1 MASRFRSNLF
11 TKLAQ
16 AGQLTSGTGGILTN
30 RISNDGRKRFDD
42 LLNGM
47 VQQNRESN
55 HEKRESFTVKKERFD
70 LPNVVSQTEE
80 GKVNAQVV
88 DALNS
93 MDNDEDSGHLYPES
107 RAQHQANHRMTPFE
121 EHEDIILIIILLIT
135 IIVSIIFVKLI
146 CIQKSINTLIESEL
160 DS

>member
-16 AGQLTSGTGGILTN
+16 TGQLTSGTSGILTN
-30 RISNDGRKRFDD
+30 RISNEGRKRFDD

-47 VQQNRESN
+47 VQQNREEN
-55 HEKRESFTVKKERFD
+55 HNQTEQFTVRKERFE

-80 GKVNAQVV
+80 GKVNGQVV
-88 DALNS
+88 NALNS
-93 MDNDEDSGHLYPES
+93 IDNDEDSGHLYPVS
-107 RAQHQANHRMTPFE
+107 RQGPQNNNS
-121 EHEDIILIIILLIT
+121 DITT
-135 IIVSIIFVKLI
+135 IIVILIVLIISIIFVKLFY
-146 CIQKSINTLIESEL
+146 IQKSINTLIECEL

>member
-16 AGQLTSGTGGILTN
+16 TGQLTSGTSGILTN
-30 RISNDGRKRFDD
+30 RISNEGRKRFDD

-47 VQQNRESN
+47 VQQNREEN
-55 HEKRESFTVKKERFD
+55 HNQTEQFTVRKERFE

-88 DALNS
+88 NALNTI
-93 MDNDEDSGHLYPES
+93 DNDEDSGHLYPAS
-107 RAQHQANHRMTPFE
+107 RPRQEPQNNNG
-121 EHEDIILIIILLIT
+121 DIAT
-135 IIVSIIFVKLI
+135 IIVILIVLIISIIFVKLFY
-146 CIQKSINTLIESEL
+146 IQKSINTLIECEL